1 MFLPRVLFDRSEK
14 TIVFDFFD
22 FLNFLTLII
31 NKIELVMIK
40 KFFMLAVAA
49 LALVACGD
57 DDEPENP
64 TPEPNKAT
72 EFVSTLSMTVSQ
84 DLFDVANVTVYY
96 IGSDGQVKSESM
108 GSTEWTKTITQ
119 KLPCKYGFA
128 FACAKKP
135 GVTIDE
141 DRTYTFSE
149 NLGRSTEIV
158 FQKGNSISGNN
169 HTVKF
174 KDEVIGESVETY
186 LSGLSFSYEFAVDED
201 GNQTATTIDWGFNAG
216 GGGTTN
222 TPVDDEPATGDA
234 E

>member
-1 MFLPRVLFDRSEK
+1 
-14 TIVFDFFD
+14 
-22 FLNFLTLII
+22 
-31 NKIELVMIK
+31 MIK

-49 LALVACGD
+49 LALVACGG
-57 DDEPENP
+57 DDEPDTP
-64 TPEPNKAT
+64 TPEPSKAT
-72 EFVSTLSMTVSQ
+72 EFVSTLSMTASQ
-84 DLFDVANVTVYY
+84 DLLDVANVTVYY
-96 IGSDGQVKSESM
+96 IGSDGQVKSEPM

-141 DRTYTFSE
+141 SKTYTFGEVLS
-149 NLGRSTEIV
+149 RSFKVLDQNGKAI
-158 FQKGNSISGNN
+158 SISGSN
-169 HTVKF
+169 KGLSF
-174 KDEVIGESVETY
+174 KDEVMGESVETY
-186 LSGLSFSYEFAVDED
+186 LSDLSFSYEFAVDED

>member
-1 MFLPRVLFDRSEK
+1 M
-14 TIVFDFFD
+14 
-22 FLNFLTLII
+22 
-31 NKIELVMIK
+31 
-40 KFFMLAVAA
+40 
-49 LALVACGD
+49 
-57 DDEPENP
+57 
-64 TPEPNKAT
+64 
-72 EFVSTLSMTVSQ
+72 
-84 DLFDVANVTVYY
+84 
-96 IGSDGQVKSESM
+96 
-108 GSTEWTKTITQ
+108 
-119 KLPCKYGFA
+119 PCKYGFA
-128 FACAKKP
+128 FACSKKP

-149 NLGRSTEIV
+149 NLDRSTKIV
-158 FQKGNSISGNN
+158 FQKGNSISANN
-169 HTVKF
+169 RSVKF